1 MNTNPFELINER
13 LISIEKS
20 LLDLKQQPKDVALAE
35 QLLTVKETAKFL
47 NLTSATIYSKCS
59 RGELPFM
66 KRSKRVYFS
75 RTELLDYLKE
85 GLNSFFKIVNPKE
98 TTTCGCG
105 VSIGFA

>member
-1 MNTNPFELINER
+1 MNTNPFELIDER

-85 GLNSFFKIVNPKE
+85 GRKKSKTELEQDVEKHLSNFKK
-98 TTTCGCG
+98 
-105 VSIGFA
+105 ALK